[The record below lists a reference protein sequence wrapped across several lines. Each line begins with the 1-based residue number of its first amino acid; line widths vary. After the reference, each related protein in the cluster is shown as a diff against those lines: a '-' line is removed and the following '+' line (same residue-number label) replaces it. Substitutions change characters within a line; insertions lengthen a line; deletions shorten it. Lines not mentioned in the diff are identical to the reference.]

1 MTAVLEHRRSSVAHR
16 SARLRALLGV
26 ALGPSIASAAIVTAL
41 VLVTLVAA
49 GSDVTDVGASAA
61 ATWLAAH
68 QVPLNISGS
77 PLSVL
82 PLLPTGLLIWATYR
96 TTAGDPVGE
105 EDPRWVLGAALA
117 GPLLLATMA
126 LAVIH
131 GFAGAV
137 PVAGPPVVATV
148 LIVLGVHALG
158 AVLGLAQRPALHNRV
173 RRALPGWAVHGAAL
187 VPHVLKRLAIGATA
201 LTVFCLVCSLSTAA
215 ELTGGGGFTG
225 GLALIVVSLAYL
237 PNVVIGALSVAV
249 GPGVA
254 LGQTTVTAFGAVHA
268 PLPALPVLAVV
279 PQGAGAWWWLAVLAV
294 PVWASLALGRTAA
307 RRHDD
312 RTDALRAVGIAA
324 VLAGCVLALLGAM
337 AGGTL
342 GTGAMS
348 PVSIPALAFGA
359 VGALWLAVVG
369 AATVLTQQWRTGD
382 AGAAKKS
389 SSSGDLADKANR
401 SAD

>member
-1 MTAVLEHRRSSVAHR
+1 MT
-16 SARLRALLGV
+16 
-26 ALGPSIASAAIVTAL
+26 LGPSIASAAIVTAL
-41 VLVTLVAA
+41 VLVTLVAG
-49 GSDVTDVGASAA
+49 GSDFTDVGASAA

-96 TTAGDPVGE
+96 STAGDPVAD
-105 EDPRWVLGAALA
+105 EDPRWVLGAALG
-117 GPLLLATMA
+117 GPLVLAAMA
-126 LAVIH
+126 LTVTH

-137 PVAGPPVVATV
+137 PVAGPPVVPTV

-158 AVLGLAQRPALHNRV
+158 AVLGLAQRAALRDRV
-173 RRALPGWAVHGAAL
+173 RCALPGWAIDGAAL
-187 VPHVLKRLAIGATA
+187 VPRVLKRLAIGATA
-201 LTVFCLVCSLSTAA
+201 LSVLCLVCSLSTAA
-215 ELTGGGGFTG
+215 ELTGSGGGFTG
-225 GLALIVVSLAYL
+225 GVALIVVSLAYL
-237 PNVVIGALSVAV
+237 PNVVIGVLSVAV
-249 GPGVA
+249 GPGAA

-279 PQGAGAWWWLAVLAV
+279 PQGAGSWWWLAVLAV
-294 PVWASLALGRTAA
+294 PVWASVALGRAA
-307 RRHDD
+307 AQRHDD

-324 VLAGCVLALLGAM
+324 VLAGCALALLGAM
-337 AGGTL
+337 AGGVL
-342 GTGAMS
+342 GTGEMS
-348 PVSIPALAFGA
+348 PVSVPALAFGA

-369 AATVLTQQWRTGD
+369 AATVLTQRWRTGD

-389 SSSGDLADKANR
+389 SSSGDLGDKANR

>member
-1 MTAVLEHRRSSVAHR
+1 M
-16 SARLRALLGV
+16 

-68 QVPLNISGS
+68 QVPLTISGS

-96 TTAGDPVGE
+96 STAGDPVAE
-105 EDPRWVLGAALA
+105 EDPRWVLGAALG
-117 GPLLLATMA
+117 GPLVLASMA

-137 PVAGPPVVATV
+137 PLAGPPVVPTV
-148 LIVLGVHALG
+148 VIVLGVHALG
-158 AVLGLAQRPALHNRV
+158 AVLGLAQRAALRDRV
-173 RRALPGWAVHGAAL
+173 RRGLPGWAIDGAAL
-187 VPHVLKRLAIGATA
+187 VPRVVKRLAIGATVVSV
-201 LTVFCLVCSLSTAA
+201 LCLACSLSTAA
-215 ELTGGGGFTG
+215 ELTGSGGGFAG

-249 GPGVA
+249 GPGVT
-254 LGQTTVTAFGAVHA
+254 LGHTTVTAFGAVHA

-294 PVWASLALGRTAA
+294 PVWAAVALGRTAA
-307 RRHDD
+307 QRHDD

-337 AGGTL
+337 AGGVL

-348 PVSIPALAFGA
+348 PVSVPALAFGA
-359 VGALWLAVVG
+359 VGALWLAVLG

-382 AGAAKKS
+382 AEAVKES
-389 SSSGDLADKANR
+389 SSRGDLADKANR